1 MENFEANDIVEKKDL
16 PDHFALNDIMMSYQS
31 EVESNARTYARV
43 FDRVFV
49 YGKGSIITD
58 ISGKNYIDCLTGAG
72 TLALGHND
80 ARIIQK
86 LREGLDSG
94 YLLHTLDI
102 MTPLKN
108 EYIRTVLSCFPE
120 TFSKQ
125 AKIQFCGPTGADA
138 VEAAIKLFKTAT
150 GRRTVIAFYGA
161 YHGMTAGALSL
172 TGNLGAKQA
181 VASLMPDVH
190 FFPYPYQYR
199 CPYGLGGDR
208 GVDVSLRHI
217 RQALS
222 DPESGITKPAAV
234 IVEAVQGEGGC
245 IPAPVRWLQG
255 ISEITSQMQIPLVI
269 DEVQTGFGRTGT
281 MFAFES
287 AGIIPDAV
295 IISKAAGGGLPI
307 SAFIYRSEYDLW
319 HPGAHAGTFRG
330 NQLAMIAGAETIK
343 IIKEENLS
351 AKSRL
356 KGDLAITMLQEL
368 KSKYP
373 FIGDIRGKG
382 LLIGIE
388 IVDSDGEADEF
399 GVKPDDRKRA
409 YQIKK
414 ACFEN
419 GLIIESGGRYGS
431 VLRLLP
437 ALNISESLL
446 TEAIEILGQSM
457 RMTMNE

>member
-1 MENFEANDIVEKKDL
+1 MKIYEVNNVLKEREL
-16 PDHFALNDIMMSYQS
+16 PDYMVENDLIMSYQA

-43 FDRVFV
+43 FDKVFV
-49 YGKGSIITD
+49 YGKGSIVTD
-58 ISGKNYIDCLTGAG
+58 ILGKRYIDCLAGAG
-72 TLALGHND
+72 TMALGHND
-80 ARIIQK
+80 DRIIQK
-86 LREGLDSG
+86 LQQSLDAG
-94 YLLHTLDI
+94 YLLHALDI
-102 MTPLKN
+102 MTPMKN
-108 EYIRTVLSCFPE
+108 EYMQTVLNCFSE
-120 TFSKQ
+120 AFSKK

-150 GRRTVIAFYGA
+150 QRRTVVAFYGA

-190 FFPYPYQYR
+190 FFPYPYQFR
-199 CPYGLGGDR
+199 CPYGIGGEQA
-208 GVDVSLRHI
+208 VNVSLRHI

-222 DPESGITKPAAV
+222 DPESGITKPAAL

-245 IPAPVRWLQG
+245 IPAPVKWLQG
-255 ISEITSQMQIPLVI
+255 IREITSQLQIPLVI

-281 MFAFES
+281 MFAFEP

-307 SAFIYRSEYDLW
+307 SALIYRSDYDLW
-319 HPGAHAGTFRG
+319 RPGAHVGTFRG
-330 NQLAMIAGAETIK
+330 NQLAMIAGTETIK
-343 IIKEENLS
+343 IIKEENLCE
-351 AKSRL
+351 KSRQ
-356 KGDLAITMLQEL
+356 KGELAMSMIQEL
-368 KSKYP
+368 KSEHTC
-373 FIGDIRGKG
+373 IGDIRGKG

-388 IVDSDGEADEF
+388 IVDVDGEVDEF
-399 GVKPDDRKRA
+399 GVKPADQKMA

-414 ACFEN
+414 TCFEN

-431 VLRLLP
+431 VLRFLP

-446 TEAIEILGQSM
+446 IEAIDILGQSM
-457 RMTMNE
+457 RNVMNR